1 MNDFRVGGSTTT
13 NYVVTDTQVSKTNDV
28 ASNGS
33 NKTHNAID
41 KPRDLP
47 GVDGVKVSDGTLQG
61 TDWNALIDKLGAMN
75 LSVSTT
81 AILTLL
87 IEIMAQMRQ
96 DAREASFEST
106 VNSLESGQKAAQNMR
121 DAAKDK
127 FISAIVSA
135 TVTMVGSAAAMG
147 ASGNQALSMAIN
159 SFTSGLAS
167 LAGSFNTYDA
177 SLSEA
182 AAELDR
188 AFASYEGSLSQQEQ
202 DFFRQLG
209 DAIKNALASMK
220 AVDQAQH
227 QATGAIYGM

>member
-13 NYVVTDTQVSKTNDV
+13 NYVVTDTPVGKTNDV

-33 NKTHNAID
+33 NQTQSAID

-61 TDWNALIDKLGAMN
+61 TDWNALVDKLGAMN

-81 AILTLL
+81 AIMTLL
-87 IEIMAQMRQ
+87 IETMAQMRQ

-106 VNSLESGQKAAQNMR
+106 VNSLESGQSAAQNMR
-121 DAAKDK
+121 DAAADK
-127 FISAIVSA
+127 LYSAIASSV
-135 TVTMVGSAAAMG
+135 VTMVGSAAAMG
-147 ASGNQALSMAIN
+147 AAGNQALSMAIN
-159 SFTSGLAS
+159 SFTGGLS
-167 LAGSFNTYDA
+167 QLAGSFNSYDA
-177 SLSEA
+177 ALSEA

-209 DAIKNALASMK
+209 DAIKNALSSMK